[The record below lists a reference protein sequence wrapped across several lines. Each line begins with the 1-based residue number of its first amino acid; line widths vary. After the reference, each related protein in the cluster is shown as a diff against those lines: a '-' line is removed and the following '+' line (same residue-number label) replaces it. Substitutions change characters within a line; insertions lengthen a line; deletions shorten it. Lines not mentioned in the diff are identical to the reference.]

1 MWPGPSRSRSRP
13 TGGRRPGRR
22 RPAPGCGACSRWR
35 ASTSCHRGTGWCC
48 CRWRSGRTGS
58 TCATRSPTPPRSR
71 RVTCRGPGS
80 SAAARCPTGPG
91 PSTATGSAA
100 PRPTAWSG
108 STSTPSCRR
117 PRRAPRCWSCA
128 SCRRRTARPSSGRW
142 SSAPSSSEGAAVSH
156 RVQVSNP
163 DKVLFPDDAIT
174 KGDLVAYYRT
184 VAPRMLPLVS
194 GRPVT
199 MQRFPD
205 GIGRGGF
212 LQKQIGRHFPDWFER
227 VTAPNRRTR
236 QATVRDQVTYPVCRH
251 ADDLAYLA
259 NQGCITP
266 HVWLSRTPDIHQPDQ
281 MVFDLDPASDDL
293 GVLRSASRGLHVVV
307 PLVPAADTDTVKVV
321 SMAMAEVLAAR
332 HPDDFTTEGRIA
344 NRHGRLY
351 LEIGRN
357 GYAQPM
363 AAPYAVRGLPGA
375 PVSVPLD
382 WSELDDFV
390 PGRHTLR
397 TIADRLAAPDPWAG
411 MDAAAS
417 RLDRAGARLDELR

>member
-1 MWPGPSRSRSRP
+1 MSDRV
-13 TGGRRPGRR
+13 
-22 RPAPGCGACSRWR
+22 
-35 ASTSCHRGTGWCC
+35 
-48 CRWRSGRTGS
+48 
-58 TCATRSPTPPRSR
+58 
-71 RVTCRGPGS
+71 RVTHP
-80 SAAARCPTGPG
+80 
-91 PSTATGSAA
+91 
-100 PRPTAWSG
+100 
-108 STSTPSCRR
+108 
-117 PRRAPRCWSCA
+117 
-128 SCRRRTARPSSGRW
+128 
-142 SSAPSSSEGAAVSH
+142 E
-156 RVQVSNP
+156 
-163 DKVLFPDDAIT
+163 KVLFPGDGIT

-266 HVWLSRTPDIHQPDQ
+266 HVWLSRTPDIHHPDQ

-293 GVLRSASRGLHVVV
+293 GVLRSAAAALHGLLDELGLASFLKASGSRGLHVVV

-321 SMAMAEVLAAR
+321 SMAVAEVLAAR

-351 LEIGRN
+351 LDIGRN
-357 GYAQPM
+357 GYAQTM

-417 RLDRAGARLDELR
+417 RLDRAAARLDELR